1 MGSAYPRYKMSKAR
15 FQPQPPLGGNE
26 TWQTKLRTKLSKSRD
41 CYQNNNGWRS
51 EIKLSVVFESPES
64 GVDYILHLIQYRSL
78 GDMLAASRRECI
90 NGSPVGA
97 IIYQSLYHMKEKDA
111 DSLCS

>member
-1 MGSAYPRYKMSKAR
+1 M
-15 FQPQPPLGGNE
+15 L
-26 TWQTKLRTKLSKSRD
+26 
-41 CYQNNNGWRS
+41 
-51 EIKLSVVFESPES
+51 ESPES

-78 GDMLAASRRECI
+78 GDMLAASRREYI

-97 IIYQSLYHMKEKDA
+97 IIYQSLHNMKENDA